1 MAGAQIDLD
10 DLKINREGEVPIGV
24 QLAWALR
31 ARIGDGR
38 LAPGQRLP
46 GLRELAELVGINA
59 NTARAVY
66 QRLEQ
71 EGLIDSRQGTGTFVA
86 SLAKESSA
94 IGQIAADAAR
104 EARRTGVDPR
114 EVAAALYVTTEP
126 PPHAQAR
133 AASATEP
140 LLHARA
146 RAAGATAGSTDPP
159 EGATAPSAARAAE
172 RRRELRG
179 QIAALEQTLL
189 EIQALNPGLIP
200 APSKPS
206 RHAGPRLL
214 SVAELERV
222 RAQLVR
228 RLAEAEPLLEAPA
241 DRKRAASRSRK
252 SATSAATQAE
262 EPQAGQAVGGRE
274 GNSTAPEHPPLHSL
288 TPHARAATRPPTPR
302 GHPHTHTAHPHTRAR
317 PPPHARTG
325 LIDLINPISSFP
337 GADHRLL
344 LPRGHGRPWRSPPR
358 IPPAWSRRWWRRRP
372 W

>member
-38 LAPGQRLP
+38 LAPGRRLP
-46 GLRELAELVGINA
+46 GLRELAEMLGINA

-66 QRLEQ
+66 QRLEH

-86 SLAKESSA
+86 SLAKEPSA

-140 LLHARA
+140 LLNARA
-146 RAAGATAGSTDPP
+146 RTAGATAGSTDPP
-159 EGATAPSAARAAE
+159 EGATAPSAAQAAE

-179 QIAALEQTLL
+179 QIAALEQTLS

-200 APSKPS
+200 TPSKPS

-214 SVAELERV
+214 SVEELERV
-222 RAQLVR
+222 RAQLVH

-241 DRKRAASRSRK
+241 DRGRAAARSRK
-252 SATSAATQAE
+252 SAAGVTTQAE
-262 EPQAGQAVGGRE
+262 
-274 GNSTAPEHPPLHSL
+274 NSKRVKPPG
-288 TPHARAATRPPTPR
+288 AAKATRPRPSTRPS
-302 GHPHTHTAHPHTRAR
+302 TA
-317 PPPHARTG
+317 
-325 LIDLINPISSFP
+325 
-337 GADHRLL
+337 
-344 LPRGHGRPWRSPPR
+344 
-358 IPPAWSRRWWRRRP
+358 
-372 W
+372 